1 MLVIEVQEG
10 ALLQGR
16 AGQSGGGGSGSTP
29 PGWTAV
35 AVSAFSAAA
44 AQLAGNRGIGNVTSQ
59 PGRSA
64 SGRRHQPPGPALS
77 TRRRAILGR
86 TDAQR
91 RALT

>member
-1 MLVIEVQEG
+1 MFVIEVQEG

-16 AGQSGGGGSGSTP
+16 AGQSGGGSGSTP
-29 PGWTAV
+29 PGRTAV
-35 AVSAFSAAA
+35 AVSAFSAAPR

>member
-35 AVSAFSAAA
+35 AVSAFSAAPR

-64 SGRRHQPPGPALS
+64 SGRRHQPPGRRSALAAGLS
-77 TRRRAILGR
+77 SDGPTRKGER
-86 TDAQR
+86 
-91 RALT
+91 